1 MSHYGNC
8 YQKRKKGFHQDDEI
22 KIDFEKRGVL
32 ITMIDHRNRQFNEF
46 HIPIEEFLEALSP
59 VRHYTNKIGIEW
71 EII

>member
-1 MSHYGNC
+1 MSHSGIC

-32 ITMIDHRNRQFNEF
+32 IKMTDHRNRHFNEF
-46 HIPIEEFLEALSP
+46 HIPIEEFLEAMSA
-59 VRHYTNKIGIEW
+59 VRHYTGKNGIAW